1 MLLART
7 GKEAGGMDASK
18 WLGLAALVLG
28 VLGSYWSGKVI
39 SSWLTGETLTLT
51 KEAAKHASRANLL
64 GWLCIGA
71 AFVCGG
77 LSTLLA

>member
-1 MLLART
+1 
-7 GKEAGGMDASK
+7 MDASK

-28 VLGSYWSGKVI
+28 VLGSYWNGKVI
-39 SSWLTGETLTLT
+39 SSWLTGEGLTLT
-51 KEAAKHASRANLL
+51 QEAAKRASRANLR